1 MLTTR
6 LMAFLFHSR
15 MTGSQKHVSM
25 VLFLVFLPRPK
36 LVHIIIAADLYTC
49 THTHIEVISQELLS
63 FHSIEQLRE
72 QPLTRARSDSA
83 RSEFG
88 AALVIPVRVRNRGTA
103 TPKERVELGES
114 SQGRP

>member
-1 MLTTR
+1 MFQWFFFWFSYQDPNSCTSSLQLT
-6 LMAFLFHSR
+6 
-15 MTGSQKHVSM
+15 
-25 VLFLVFLPRPK
+25 
-36 LVHIIIAADLYTC
+36 YTHA
-49 THTHIEVISQELLS
+49 HTHIEVISQELLS